1 MNHGHTLK
9 QRVSQAKSILKDL
22 EKVVVAFSGGVDS
35 TLLLRLSLDVLGK
48 ENVLAVTA
56 SSPTFLKEELKEAAF
71 LAKKLGASW
80 LTFKSKEFKNPKFRE
95 NPPNRCYY
103 CKKELFSQLKSLAR
117 EKGYKNLADGN
128 NADDF
133 KDYRPGLK
141 ALKELGVRSPLA
153 EAGLKK
159 EEIRE
164 LAKNLG
170 LPNYAKPSLACL
182 ASRFPYYTPLTLK
195 DLKKVAEGESFLR
208 KLGFSQIRLRHHG
221 NLARVEICPQ
231 EFSHLLQNQ
240 SIREQLI
247 SFLSSL
253 GYVFVTLDLE
263 GYQSGSLN
271 KTLQKL
277 KPRKAKINSQP

>member
-1 MNHGHTLK
+1 MSHKHSLK
-9 QRVSQAKSILKDL
+9 QKVSQVKSLLKDL

-35 TLLLRLSLDVLGK
+35 SLLLKISLDVLGK
-48 ENVLAVTA
+48 GNVLAATA
-56 SSPTFLKEELKEAAF
+56 SSPTFLEEELKEAAS
-71 LAKKLGASW
+71 LAKALGASW
-80 LTFKSKEFKNPKFRE
+80 LTFKSKEFKNPEFRK

-103 CKKELFSQLKSLAR
+103 CKKELFFQLKSLAKER
-117 EKGYKNLADGN
+117 GYKNLVDGS
-128 NADDF
+128 NADDL

-164 LAKNLG
+164 VAKALG

-195 DLKKVAEGESFLR
+195 NLKKVAEGEVFLR
-208 KLGFSQIRLRHHG
+208 KLGFSQVRLRHHG
-221 NLARVEICPQ
+221 NLARLELDLL
-231 EFSHLLQNQ
+231 EFPRLLQNQ
-240 SIREQLI
+240 AVREQVV

-253 GYVFVTLDLE
+253 GYAFVTLDLE

-271 KTLQKL
+271 KVL
-277 KPRKAKINSQP
+277 KSSSKEKQR